1 MKQSKFTDLIKQY
14 AHRYFIKA
22 MGAMALGLFA
32 SLLIGT
38 IFDTVATYA
47 NLPFLA
53 TVASYAKAAT
63 GMAIGVAIAHA
74 LGAHPLVMFSAAAV
88 GAMANAMGAVML
100 DGAIISWAATA
111 KGEQGVFYSAGPAGA
126 FFAVIIAC
134 EIGMLVSKKPRLTY
148 WSRP

>member
-74 LGAHPLVMFSAAAV
+74 LGAHPLQRPARVFCLEICKARLRV
-88 GAMANAMGAVML
+88 P
-100 DGAIISWAATA
+100 ISDQ
-111 KGEQGVFYSAGPAGA
+111 KRQ
-126 FFAVIIAC
+126 
-134 EIGMLVSKKPRLTY
+134 SKCL
-148 WSRP
+148 SH